1 MPDDEYSDSKLTSEL
16 RSYLIKQDQE
26 FERAKA
32 NLIQKIAPSS
42 FDI

>member
-16 RSYLIKQDQE
+16 RNYLIKVNQE
-26 FERAKA
+26 FEKAKV
-32 NLIQKIAPSS
+32 NIIQKISPSS